1 MSKLGRTS
9 MGLLAVVL
17 LPAGMLCA
25 GENAAY
31 KQTNIV
37 SDTMGFARVTDSNLA
52 NPRGVAFLAGHGFA
66 VSDEKAGVATLY
78 DLSGNIQRA
87 ASIPAAGGSS
97 AFSTPTG
104 VVANRT
110 PGFMIDQEGA
120 RAASRF
126 IFAAADGTISAWDGR
141 SSTAVLTVDN
151 SMAGAMYTGL
161 ALITNSSGSFL
172 LAPDFRNGRIDVF
185 DSNFQAARLEGDFAD
200 AMLPAG
206 FVPFGVHSVSSEGVE
221 LVVVAYAKQDGAR
234 RFVVTGAGNG
244 FVDLFDVN
252 GNLLRRV
259 ASNGELNAPFG
270 VALAPDGFGPFGGA
284 LLVGNFGDGTINAFN
299 FGTGDLM
306 GRLHD
311 GNGNVITNASLGD
324 LMFGQLAGS
333 APGALFFTAGLANGE
348 HGLFGSISAVAM
360 SQTTAD
366 FSIAASQSAI
376 TMTAGQSMNIN
387 VTVTS
392 MNGFN
397 AAVDLSC
404 SGQIPQV
411 SCTYSPASV
420 MPASGGTATA
430 TLTISAAA
438 ATGTGNGG
446 PYGMAV
452 PLSGL
457 ALFSGVLVGAP
468 GLRRRFGNAWLR
480 RLIGPFALLVLL
492 AALLVTSACGGYKAP
507 AAQATSTTVMV
518 TGTSGT
524 LTHSAS
530 VTVTVN

>member
-1 MSKLGRTS
+1 MSKFGLMS
-9 MGLLAVVL
+9 IGLLAVL
-17 LPAGMLCA
+17 CPAAMLCA
-25 GENAAY
+25 GENAGY

-37 SDTMGFARVTDSNLA
+37 SNTTGFAKVTDSNLA
-52 NPRGVAFLAGHGFA
+52 DPRGMAFLAGHGFA

-78 DLSGNIQRA
+78 DLSGNVQHTA
-87 ASIPAAGGSS
+87 TIPAAGGSS

-110 PGFMIDQEGA
+110 PGFVIAQEGT
-120 RAASRF
+120 RTPSRF
-126 IFAAADGTISAWDGR
+126 IFAAADGTISGWDGR
-141 SSTAVLTVDN
+141 SEAAVQTVDH
-151 SMAGAMYTGL
+151 SMAGALYTGL
-161 ALITNSSGSFL
+161 AMITNSSGSFL
-172 LAPDFRNGRIDVF
+172 LAPDFRSGRIEVF
-185 DSNFQAARLEGDFAD
+185 DSNFQAAQLEGDFAD
-200 AMLPAG
+200 ATVPAG
-206 FVPFGVHSVSSEGVE
+206 FVPFSVHSVLSEGVE
-221 LVVVAYAKQDGAR
+221 LVVVAYAKQDGTR

-252 GNLLRRV
+252 GNLLRRI

-299 FGTGDLM
+299 FGTGDAM

-324 LMFGQLAGS
+324 LMFGQLGDS
-333 APGALFFTAGLANGE
+333 ASSMLFFTAGLANGE
-348 HGLFGSISAVAM
+348 HGLFGSISPLSTA
-360 SQTTAD
+360 QTTGD
-366 FSIAASQSAI
+366 FSIAASQSAL
-376 TMTAGQSMNIN
+376 TMTAGQSMNID

-397 AAVDLSC
+397 AAVELSC
-404 SGQIPQV
+404 SGQIPQI

-420 MPASGGTATA
+420 TPASGGTATA
-430 TLTISAAA
+430 TLTISSAA

-457 ALFSGVLVGAP
+457 ALFSGLLVGGP
-468 GLRRRFGNAWLR
+468 GLRRRFGNSWLR
-480 RLIGPFALLVLL
+480 RLTGPLALLVVL
-492 AALLVTSACGGYKAP
+492 AALLVTSACGGYNAP